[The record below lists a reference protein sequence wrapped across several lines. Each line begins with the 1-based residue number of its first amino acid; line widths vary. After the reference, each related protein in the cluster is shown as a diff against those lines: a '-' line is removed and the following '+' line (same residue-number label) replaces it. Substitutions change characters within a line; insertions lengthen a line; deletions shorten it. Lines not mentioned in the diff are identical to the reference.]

1 MNAGPVSARALAKL
15 FGTFHNISYYAPEMK
30 AFADLGLPEYWRAYM
45 AYRSAPM
52 GIVPPSVVEA
62 TFYNFSPSH
71 VQAGLP
77 SAWQTTSPDEVL
89 ALRDQLIA
97 AALMRA
103 LGDDPDLAQIAE
115 AADLALPPILACE
128 AGARPLF
135 AAHRELDAPSEPI
148 MRLWFACTLWREH
161 RGDGHNIALAAA
173 EIDGIECHV
182 LLAAKGVGAK
192 DIIGKIRGWSSDAWD
207 QAHARLVDR
216 GLITEDGSF
225 TAAGEQLRS
234 DIETH
239 TDRLAA
245 APRIVLGDDAERVIE
260 VLQPLV
266 GQLIGSGAVPGRWP
280 PERAAVRNDALLGRT
295 N

>member
-1 MNAGPVSARALAKL
+1 MTSQSNESSPVSARALAKQ

-30 AFADLGLPEYWRAYM
+30 AFADLGLREYWRAYM

-52 GIVPPSVVEA
+52 GIVPPSVVES

-71 VQAGLP
+71 VQAGIP
-77 SAWQTTSPDEVL
+77 SAWQTTNPAEVL
-89 ALRDQLIA
+89 ALRERLIA
-97 AALMRA
+97 AALERA
-103 LGDDPDLAQIAE
+103 LGDHINLRLIDE
-115 AADLALPPILACE
+115 VADLALPPILACE

-135 AAHRELDAPSEPI
+135 ASHRELPEPADPV

-182 LLAAKGVGAK
+182 LLAAKGVGTKA
-192 DIIGKIRGWSSDAWD
+192 IIGTIRGWSTAAWD
-207 QAHARLVDR
+207 QAQSRLIQR
-216 GLITEDGSF
+216 GLVTTDGAF

-245 APRIVLGDDAERVIE
+245 APRETLGDKTDRLLELLE
-260 VLQPLV
+260 PLV
-266 GQLIGSGAVPGRWP
+266 GRLISSGAVPGRWP
-280 PERAAVRNDALLGRT
+280 PK
-295 N
+295 

>member
-1 MNAGPVSARALAKL
+1 MSARRLAKL

-71 VQAGLP
+71 VQAGIP
-77 SAWQTTSPDEVL
+77 SAWSTTNPAEVL
-89 ALRDQLIA
+89 ALRDRAIA
-97 AALMRA
+97 AALHRG
-103 LGDDPDLAQIAE
+103 LGDAPDVHQIAE

-135 AAHRELDAPSEPI
+135 AAHRELAVPEDPI

-182 LLAAKGVGAK
+182 LLAAKGVGTK
-192 DIIGKIRGWSSDAWD
+192 EIIGTIRGWSSTAWD
-207 QAHARLVDR
+207 QAEQRLIAR
-216 GLITEDGSF
+216 GLVTATGTF
-225 TAAGEQLRS
+225 TDAGEAVRS
-234 DIETH
+234 EIEAH
-239 TDRLAA
+239 TDRLAG
-245 APRIVLGDDAERVIE
+245 APRALLGDDTDRVLE
-260 VLQPLV
+260 LLEPLV

-280 PERAAVRNDALLGRT
+280 PPKVPA
-295 N
+295 